1 MRSLF
6 LAACAA
12 LTLFSTVPA
21 EAKPKASAQTSDICG
36 QPDIKKMMGDA
47 LRGASADDLN
57 RPIASY
63 GVDLSRIVS
72 SKTISASKNIVMCK
86 VVIDVRYGGQSMTMR
101 GQIQLK
107 ILPKNFVQLTL
118 QPFY

>member
-12 LTLFSTVPA
+12 LTLFSAVPA
-21 EAKPKASAQTSDICG
+21 EAKPKAAKETSDICG
-36 QPDIKKMMGDA
+36 RADVKKMLGDA
-47 LRGASADDLN
+47 LRGASSDSLN

-86 VVIDVRYGGQSMTMR
+86 VVIDVRYGGQSLSMR
-101 GQIQLK
+101 GKVQIK
-107 ILPKNFVQLTL
+107 ILPGDMLEIRL
-118 QPFY
+118 YPFS